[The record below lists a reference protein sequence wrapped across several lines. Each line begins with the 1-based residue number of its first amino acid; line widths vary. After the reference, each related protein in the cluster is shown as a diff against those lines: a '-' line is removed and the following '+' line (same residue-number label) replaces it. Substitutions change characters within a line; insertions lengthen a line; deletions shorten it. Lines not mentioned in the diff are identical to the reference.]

1 MDKAWVGVD
10 AGKGF
15 HWAHVVNASGEA
27 LLSRRVKNDETDLL
41 ALIEEIFSFVEVV
54 VWAIDQPGGSA
65 ALLLA
70 LLWERG
76 QKVVYIPGLTVNRAR
91 DAYRGE
97 SKTDARDARVIA
109 DQVRMRSDLGELTPG
124 EGGLVELQLLL
135 ARRRDLIT
143 DRTRAITPA
152 SGRRL

>member
-10 AGKGF
+10 TGKGF

-70 LLWERG
+70 LLWERE
-76 QKVVYIPGLTVNRAR
+76 QKVVYIPGLGR
-91 DAYRGE
+91 E
-97 SKTDARDARVIA
+97 
-109 DQVRMRSDLGELTPG
+109 PG
-124 EGGLVELQLLL
+124 
-135 ARRRDLIT
+135 T
-143 DRTRAITPA
+143 
-152 SGRRL
+152 RRLPRGV